1 MKATRQWSDRR
12 SRLYRA
18 VCAVLLLG
26 TSALALAKSYDH
38 PLIEQTFRL
47 LPNGDAEVTDIR
59 TYRFS
64 GSFSWADLR
73 LKTTGQYGSY
83 GIEYLGVKDADT
95 GAELPS
101 EQFSAG
107 GEQVLKWSYKAED
120 EVKRF
125 ELRYRITGAVQRYPD
140 AAHFYWKAIEDKHA
154 PIETVRIRIVPPK
167 PSPTLFKVFVHSLA
181 APGRLTFA
189 DDFSQADVEQSDI
202 PEASFV
208 ELRVLLDP
216 AIFVNAEVSS
226 GQTYE
231 SLLEDERRNFEQVS
245 KDYAAMRL
253 KERLDKGLWVLAGL
267 LFVAQ
272 MGALAWA
279 YREHGREPRIAY
291 DAVYEREPPREIPP
305 AVVPAILP
313 QVGYDKS
320 AMGNAFAAT
329 LLEAARLGYLEIREV
344 EDSGFLGLGLF
355 KGTDLVYSLT
365 DKGRALLAGRPV
377 DLKRK
382 ERPLQPFEVDVLRV
396 AFVEAGSGDAVTSDM
411 IEKWGK
417 EMVGQK
423 SRFLIFIESWGPEL
437 RMWFE
442 NNFFQLD
449 DQVSARWKTL
459 LSVTSVLVAVPLLFT
474 TPPFGWFAGAG
485 AVLLCVIIAQAS
497 IGRRTPEAALEY
509 RRWQAFKRMMTDFTA
524 LKSAGPEYLPLW
536 ELYLVYATALGVADK
551 LLDNLKMVAKEYHQD
566 LPAAVWFHSRSGVP
580 GSMNLASLNKLSSS
594 MSNFNSMAKALSSST
609 SSGGGFSGGG
619 GGGGGGGSSSA
630 G

>member
-1 MKATRQWSDRR
+1 MRSFEARSDKPGRWCRAT
-12 SRLYRA
+12 
-18 VCAVLLLG
+18 CAVLLLG
-26 TSALALAKSYDH
+26 ASALALAKSYDH
-38 PLIEQTFRL
+38 PLIEQTFHL

-73 LKTTGQYGSY
+73 LQTTGQYGSY
-83 GIEYLGVKDADT
+83 GIEYQGVKDADT
-95 GAELPS
+95 GEVLPS
-101 EQFSAG
+101 EQFSEG
-107 GEQVLKWSYKAED
+107 EEQVLKWSYRAQD
-120 EVKRF
+120 ETKRF

-154 PIETVRIRIVPPK
+154 PIETVRIRIVPPT

-181 APGRLTFA
+181 DPGKLTIA
-189 DDFSQADVEQSDI
+189 DDFSQADVEQSRI
-202 PEASFV
+202 PESSFV
-208 ELRVLLDP
+208 ELRVFLDP
-216 AIFVNAEVSS
+216 AIFPNAGVLS

-231 SLLEDERRNFEQVS
+231 SLLEDERQNFERVS
-245 KDYAAMRL
+245 ADYAALRL
-253 KERLDKGLWVLAGL
+253 RQKLDKGLWALAGL

-272 MGALAWA
+272 MGALIWA

-313 QVGYDKS
+313 QVGYDRS

-396 AFVEAGSGDAVTSDM
+396 AFVEAGSGDTVTSDM

-437 RMWFE
+437 RTWFE
-442 NNFFQLD
+442 RSYFPLD
-449 DQVSARWKTL
+449 DQVSARWKTML
-459 LSVTSVLVAVPLLFT
+459 TVTSFLIPLPLLFT
-474 TPPFGWFAGAG
+474 TPPVGWVVGFLAAGMC
-485 AVLLCVIIAQAS
+485 VLIAQAS
-497 IGRRTPEAALEY
+497 LGRRTPEAALEY
-509 RRWQAFKRMMTDFTA
+509 HRWQAFKRMMTDFTA

-551 LLDNLKMVAKEYHQD
+551 LLDNLKMVAKEFQQD

-580 GSMNLASLNKLSSS
+580 GQMNLASLNALSSS